1 MGKKVNKESF
11 LKNKIKE
18 MKKTAK
24 GKAILKLIG
33 WVIFFVLLLI
43 LCLIASLISPATKT
57 APLPSIDNE
66 INTQEQFDGKEH
78 IRKLQYSLLMG
89 NYDYNFDI
97 NINNEKYLFEGNNT
111 NNVNKG
117 YKTTSL
123 GIIKYYID
131 NTGIYRE
138 FNDVKTPIDNLYEG
152 INANYLDLNYLF
164 NIMKP
169 EKLTS
174 SLMNAFEK
182 SGFYS
187 FNDAI
192 NTYSFSYN
200 STDSQNYECVIVI
213 SSNGYTYNL
222 SFRNVEVFNEE

>member
-152 INANYLDLNYLF
+152 INANYLDLNY
-164 NIMKP
+164 NIRFYM
-169 EKLTS
+169 EVKL
-174 SLMNAFEK
+174 
-182 SGFYS
+182 Y
-187 FNDAI
+187 I
-192 NTYSFSYN
+192 NNFIRR
-200 STDSQNYECVIVI
+200 QKKC
-213 SSNGYTYNL
+213 L
-222 SFRNVEVFNEE
+222 K